1 MTKETIINQ
10 LKAEF
15 PTLTKSFDGADIEL
29 TPEEYEATI
38 NQWAEAKLEAAKMEA
53 IAAEKAAAKAALLE
67 KLGLTQE
74 EASLLLA

>member
-1 MTKETIINQ
+1 MTKQTIIAEI
-10 LKAEF
+10 KAEF

-29 TPEEYEATI
+29 SAEEYEETI
-38 NQWAEAKLEAAKMEA
+38 AAWADAKLAEAQKAAAE
-53 IAAEKAAAKAALLE
+53 AEKAAAKAALLE